1 VTETDQLAQDAS
13 VAPGRVLPG
22 HPQYR
27 RPHGCCDGRAAG
39 LSARVGPAAGDQL
52 GVPAQQGPGWD
63 EPQAAQ
69 RGWVSPWQR
78 GTKPVRTPRAN
89 DRRTWPAPLPLWGST
104 VAAVCLSL

>member
-1 VTETDQLAQDAS
+1 VAETDQLAQDAS

-78 GTKPVRTPRAN
+78 GTKNASSNLIAAAAWRPRMQVSS
-89 DRRTWPAPLPLWGST
+89 W
-104 VAAVCLSL
+104 